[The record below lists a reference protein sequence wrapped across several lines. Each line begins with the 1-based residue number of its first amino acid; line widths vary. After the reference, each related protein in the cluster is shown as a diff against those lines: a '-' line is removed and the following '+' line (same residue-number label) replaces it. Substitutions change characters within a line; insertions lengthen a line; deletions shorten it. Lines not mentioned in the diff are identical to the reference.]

1 MRYDF
6 RDKNI
11 SLKDFKK
18 VYGDNYNDRHESIR
32 ERDIIRDWEK
42 ATGQK
47 YDGEIKRPSKK
58 GKSSGEKLGKTKE

>member
-11 SLKDFKK
+11 SLKEFKK
-18 VYGDNYNDRHESIR
+18 VYGDNYKDLHETIR

-47 YDGEIKRPSKK
+47 HGKTTGSPKK
-58 GKSSGEKLGKTKE
+58 GKSSGEELGKTKE

>member
-18 VYGDNYNDRHESIR
+18 VYGDNYKDLHESIR

-47 YDGEIKRPSKK
+47 HGQTK
-58 GKSSGEKLGKTKE
+58 GTPKESESSGEKLAKTNK

>member
-6 RDKNI
+6 RNKDI

-18 VYGDNYNDRHESIR
+18 VYGDNYKNLHESIR
-32 ERDIIRDWEK
+32 ERDIVRDWEK

-47 YDGEIKRPSKK
+47 HGQTKGTSKK
-58 GKSSGEKLGKTKE
+58 SKSSGEKLGKTKE